1 MRTTEQ
7 MIRTLTRHQSFDT
20 MFSRVIKKVLLTTIS
35 KGDIMNAK
43 QLKEQG
49 IDVNKLIPVDLTN
62 KGERAT
68 IEIKKSGFW
77 SAMKKQKHYRL
88 R

>member
-1 MRTTEQ
+1 
-7 MIRTLTRHQSFDT
+7 
-20 MFSRVIKKVLLTTIS
+20 
-35 KGDIMNAK
+35 MNAK

>member
-1 MRTTEQ
+1 MSQ
-7 MIRTLTRHQSFDT
+7 DVFKQG
-20 MFSRVIKKVLLTTIS
+20 KNKGYLTTIN
-35 KGDIMNAK
+35 KCDTMNAK

-49 IDVNKLIPVDLTN
+49 IDVSKLIPVDLTN
-62 KGERAT
+62 KTTCDT

-77 SAMKKQKHYRL
+77 SAMQKQKHYRL